1 MLVIKNNC
9 KSICVLTLRCFECAG
24 EAAAP
29 LMAVIEP
36 SPLTNDMNS
45 FVTLHH
51 CSCDGSSD
59 YCPLQL
65 IGGQQTCRGD
75 EGRWWRDSDVSALA
89 LG

>member
-45 FVTLHH
+45 FVTLRH
-51 CSCDGSSD
+51 CSCDGSGD